1 MLLLQTFNPVI
12 TIVSVTLFPF
22 LGGSKAIGKNS
33 LVSQAN
39 LELRKCFSRAL
50 RPCIQNQQ
58 SINVTAAFPIDQRA
72 FPGDLEKKNEKIEY
86 LYSCICN
93 FAYFPGLEGLP
104 SFMKILIKLQCC
116 FSRCEIDKPITE
128 IAPIPEKYRTHVLA
142 FIFIF
147 YMGGSNDEWKTY
159 ITYLKSI
166 GR

>member
-72 FPGDLEKKNEKIEY
+72 FPGDLEKKNEK
-86 LYSCICN
+86 LNTCIL
-93 FAYFPGLEGLP
+93 AYVT
-104 SFMKILIKLQCC
+104 S
-116 FSRCEIDKPITE
+116 
-128 IAPIPEKYRTHVLA
+128 H
-142 FIFIF
+142 IFL
-147 YMGGSNDEWKTY
+147 D
-159 ITYLKSI
+159 LKASH
-166 GR
+166 RL